1 MLNVFPYYVKSA
13 DHGATF
19 SSPVPMV
26 EQASRQ
32 PGLVFSSAAMA
43 VGNSAAIYVAMITN
57 NWKMKLAGVPDVETK
72 RAENDD
78 FVSRPGIR
86 LGAGGA
92 VGSSNPFR
100 APQKH

>member
-1 MLNVFPYYVKSA
+1 MAIRRLRCMLNVFPYYVKSA

-57 NWKMKLAGVPDVETK
+57 NWKMKLAGVPDGLLFTTL
-72 RAENDD
+72 
-78 FVSRPGIR
+78 RPGARTFTPVRI
-86 LGAGGA
+86 LNAQT
-92 VGSSNPFR
+92 SE
-100 APQKH
+100 